1 MQATPSP
8 SALAASD
15 ELSQAPVCQ
24 GGRAHGVY
32 APVHDEEAS
41 DAVHDPL
48 AVCLFLPSLVPV
60 ASFPCQSL
68 GAHTIICAHW
78 PKCARR
84 VMTADIRFSGLYLHL
99 LYEGSTHLSGPLTLK
114 IGIWKILR

>member
-41 DAVHDPL
+41 DAVHIVRL
-48 AVCLFLPSLVPV
+48 VSCFSSCVCMKWRE
-60 ASFPCQSL
+60 
-68 GAHTIICAHW
+68 CAY
-78 PKCARR
+78 KR
-84 VMTADIRFSGLYLHL
+84 L
-99 LYEGSTHLSGPLTLK
+99 
-114 IGIWKILR
+114 

>member
-41 DAVHDPL
+41 DAVH
-48 AVCLFLPSLVPV
+48 
-60 ASFPCQSL
+60 
-68 GAHTIICAHW
+68 
-78 PKCARR
+78 K
-84 VMTADIRFSGLYLHL
+84 
-99 LYEGSTHLSGPLTLK
+99 
-114 IGIWKILR
+114 